1 MGKHYLQDVLEA
13 MDAYVDVLK
22 FAARSLSLTPRGA
35 VKELLDLCHAH
46 IVLVSAGGFIEH
58 VLRQGRAE
66 SIATLKNASG
76 SGSTSWKSLPGSP
89 RSQPTTGC
97 GWSRKCKRRV

>member
-1 MGKHYLQDVLEA
+1 MGKHYLRDVLEA

-35 VKELLDLCHAH
+35 VKVLLDLCHAH
-46 IVLVSAGGFIEH
+46 NVLVSAGGFIEH
-58 VLRQGRAE
+58 ALKQGRGE

-76 SGSTSWKSLPGSP
+76 SGSTS
-89 RSQPTTGC
+89 
-97 GWSRKCKRRV
+97 